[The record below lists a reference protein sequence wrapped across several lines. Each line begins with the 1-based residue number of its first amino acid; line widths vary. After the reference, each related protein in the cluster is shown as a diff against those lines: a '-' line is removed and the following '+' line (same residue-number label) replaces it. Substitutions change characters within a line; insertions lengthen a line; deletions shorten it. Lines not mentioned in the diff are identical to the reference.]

1 MEPGGFMAS
10 SMLHFHKRGMSTLI
24 GNFRK
29 FAGAAVSAALVVSAP
44 LAGLAALPS
53 PASAQAVGDLDR
65 AVGALRAIGTMQAD
79 FQQTDRNGQRM
90 AGKLTIKRPGKIRFQ
105 YQPGVPLLIVGNGKA
120 LTMVDYEVRQVQRW
134 PIGNSPLGALLD
146 PTRDVKR
153 FGTLQPA
160 VDPNIVSI
168 EVRDGKHPEYG
179 VITLIFARKP
189 SAPGG
194 LELTSWVALDS
205 QNRRTTIR
213 LANQRYGMDV
223 PDSAFR
229 YVDPRQTG
237 RR

>member
-1 MEPGGFMAS
+1 
-10 SMLHFHKRGMSTLI
+10 LI
-24 GNFRK
+24 GHFRE
-29 FAGAAVSAALVVSAP
+29 FLGAAVSAALVVSAP
-44 LAGLAALPS
+44 LAVGIQAS
-53 PASAQAVGDLDR
+53 PAAAQAENDLDR
-65 AVGALRAIGTMQAD
+65 AVGALRAITTMEAD
-79 FQQTDRNGQRM
+79 FQQTDRNGQRA
-90 AGKLTIKRPGKIRFQ
+90 AGKLTIKRPGRIRFQ
-105 YQPGVPLLIVGNGKA
+105 YQPGVPMLIVGDGKA
-120 LTMVDYEVRQVQRW
+120 LTLVDYEVKQVQRW

-168 EVRDGKHPEYG
+168 EVRDSKHPEYG
-179 VITLIFARKP
+179 VITLIFQRKAGAP
-189 SAPGG
+189 SG
-194 LELTSWVALDS
+194 LELVSWVALDS

-223 PDSAFR
+223 PDSLFR